1 MQLQSKFFL
10 TVSVVSG
17 LVATFLLLAANDI
30 DGGRRMEAADVT
42 ADPALEPEHRELS
55 RHWFKKTHNPNG
67 LKTWRRNKWA
77 FYVGKQKKGRA
88 YRYYA
93 DRPGWNPH
101 PNKPNQKKK
110 SLRVVDAGGV
120 LVDAGGVQPGC
131 SCTFRDNDGIAYNAM
146 TPAIFGDDYICGACQ
161 GFGAFKMAVMDLAGQ
176 QTASKYFPCPSAD
189 GATSADLTRTEYNG
203 ATNVDNDPN
212 FYTAPEGDFSS
223 CPEDTGKCTC
233 MFLTNEGK
241 LSPEVTPKTFGEDY
255 VCGAC
260 MVDSDGKDTYFKMA
274 VLDANGSQTA
284 SKFIGGVCSDDPA
297 NPGFTIA
304 DLDEDG
310 YNTAS
315 PSASTA
321 YPAQEADFSSCPA
334 ADETPPAVEDPNRG
348 LCSCTFMDNQGNEYG
363 AMTPA
368 IFGDAYVCGGC
379 QGTGDFKMVVLDSAG
394 AAQPNGRYFPCP
406 SENGATA
413 EDLTLAQFE
422 GARRTFTENP
432 YSAPIVDFSGC

>member
-1 MQLQSKFFL
+1 MNLRSNFAL
-10 TVSVVSG
+10 TVAG
-17 LVATFLLLAANDI
+17 LGAIASTGVLLFSKESN
-30 DGGRRMEAADVT
+30 EA
-42 ADPALEPEHRELS
+42 PAPEPQHRELT
-55 RHWFKKTHNPNG
+55 RHWFKKEVNPNG
-67 LKTWRRNKWA
+67 NKVWRRNKWSW
-77 FYVGKQKKGRA
+77 YNGKKKEGRA
-88 YRYYA
+88 YNYYY
-93 DRPGWNPH
+93 DRPGWTPNPNREINIQRRKARGGGRD
-101 PNKPNQKKK
+101 PN
-110 SLRVVDAGGV
+110 RV
-120 LVDAGGVQPGC
+120 LPGC
-131 SCTFRDNDGIAYNAM
+131 SCTFNDNEGNTSPAV
-146 TPAIFGDDYICGACQ
+146 TPKIFGDAYI
-161 GFGAFKMAVMDLAGQ
+161 
-176 QTASKYFPCPSAD
+176 
-189 GATSADLTRTEYNG
+189 
-203 ATNVDNDPN
+203 
-212 FYTAPEGDFSS
+212 
-223 CPEDTGKCTC
+223 
-233 MFLTNEGK
+233 
-241 LSPEVTPKTFGEDY
+241 
-255 VCGAC
+255 CGAC
-260 MVDSDGKDTYFKMA
+260 MVDSDGRDTYFKMA
-274 VLDANGSQTA
+274 VLDVGGAQTA
-284 SKFIGGVCSDDPA
+284 SKYIGGVCSDDPA

>member
-1 MQLQSKFFL
+1 MQLRSKFFL

-101 PNKPNQKKK
+101 PNKPNQKK
-110 SLRVVDAGGV
+110 SLRAAAAPEYPNRG
-120 LVDAGGVQPGC
+120 LC
-131 SCTFRDNDGIAYNAM
+131 SCSFKDNEGNDAYGEM
-146 TPAIFGDDYICGACQ
+146 TPKIFGNAYVCGACHK
-161 GFGAFKMAVMDLAGQ
+161 GKFKMAVMNSAGES
-176 QTASKYFPCPSAD
+176 TTSKDIDCPND
-189 GATSADLTRTEYNG
+189 EFTIDNLTEEQFNG
-203 ATNVDNDPN
+203 ARDVVEVYNHPVDFHSSP
-212 FYTAPEGDFSS
+212 YTAFEGCSK
-223 CPEDTGKCTC
+223 GKCTC
-233 MFLTNEGK
+233 TFNDNEGK
-241 LSPEVTPKTFGEDY
+241 TSPEVTPKTFGEDY